1 MKALQVKG
9 ITNEGV
15 IAHQEKR
22 IKNLTDRQEQYKDA
36 LRTLNYEVKELKGKL
51 KEEGHQRKNDQEAKE
66 TAEKELMALLGQV
79 ETAKADAVK
88 EFKNLPAFID
98 SCAKYYG
105 VGFEDRLKQVKS
117 NYPHLDL
124 AKVSMDKP
132 LPTTPAGDAIPEG
145 DDSATKS
152 EQDTQD
158 NCVVLAQLAAN
169 PPVIP
174 LTLSANPPV
183 VNVPSTQDAP
193 NQTKGDGTPQDLLAS

>member
-1 MKALQVKG
+1 
-9 ITNEGV
+9 
-15 IAHQEKR
+15 
-22 IKNLTDRQEQYKDA
+22 
-36 LRTLNYEVKELKGKL
+36 
-51 KEEGHQRKNDQEAKE
+51 
-66 TAEKELMALLGQV
+66 
-79 ETAKADAVK
+79 
-88 EFKNLPAFID
+88 
-98 SCAKYYG
+98 
-105 VGFEDRLKQVKS
+105 
-117 NYPHLDL
+117 
-124 AKVSMDKP
+124 MDKP

-158 NCVVLAQLAAN
+158 DCVVLAQLAAN